1 MENMHQVCQ
10 HFKLMQKNCDLD
22 INFTLGDCFVLK
34 REETVYLNF
43 DKHKNINVEL
53 EQEKLKEYIFC
64 FLLKKSGWLLSLS
77 KEYKLKGKK

>member
-22 INFTLGDCFVLK
+22 INFTLGGCFVLK

-77 KEYKLKGKK
+77 QEYKLKGKK